1 LYIFSLSEFSE
12 NQLPLILS
20 TNLVMDF
27 GGEGGS
33 GIFFGREIGIFGNA
47 FS

>member
-1 LYIFSLSEFSE
+1 
-12 NQLPLILS
+12 
-20 TNLVMDF
+20 MDF